1 MMNEME
7 AMTSPTDKSAT
18 YSLWHIPTSTLL
30 VMTCAVAEVMRR
42 IELAVAEG
50 VFLGEL
56 MLNVDQ
62 DGSLVGKQ
70 HLGPCMLDAL
80 SLYE

>member
-1 MMNEME
+1 MMNDME
-7 AMTSPTDKSAT
+7 AMTSPTDNSAT

-30 VMTCAVAEVMRR
+30 VMTNAVAEVMRR
-42 IELAVAEG
+42 IELATTEG
-50 VFLGEL
+50 VFLAEL
-56 MLNVDQ
+56 MLNVDH

-80 SLYE
+80 PLHE